1 MPATNRFRPAAVYAP
16 DLPGS
21 QDALLP
27 VLTARRL
34 YVVDRRTES
43 LDDLRKPVLSRP
55 VLRLHML
62 HAAMGPESGAAVFVT
77 DSLGTL
83 GDEVERVAVVG
94 ALMQVGCEV
103 VVDGQEVDGRWYQDR
118 VRDLGYSAVGATIE
132 RLLNFVD
139 GAQGLWGPWAAADR
153 KRITVLPTSVDLRYD
168 DARLRAKELAEFDG
182 LTVAQI
188 ADRLAAEGHLNAAR
202 RHVWYPK
209 AVRVALEL
217 GL

>member
-1 MPATNRFRPAAVYAP
+1 MPAINRFRPAAVYAP

-34 YVVDRRTES
+34 YVLDRRTET
-43 LDDLRKPVLSRP
+43 LGDLQKPVLSRP

-62 HAAMGPESGAAVFVT
+62 HAAMGPEWGAAVFVT
-77 DSLGTL
+77 DSFATL
-83 GDEVERVAVVG
+83 GDEVARVAVVG

-103 VVDGQEVDGRWYQDR
+103 VVDDQNVDARWYQRR
-118 VRDLGYSAVGATIE
+118 VHDLGYSAVGPTID
-132 RLLNFVD
+132 RLLNFTD
-139 GAQGLWGPWAAADR
+139 DAQQLWGAWAAADM
-153 KRITVLPTSVDLRYD
+153 KRITVLPTSLDLRYD
-168 DARLRAKELAEFDG
+168 DARLRVKELTEFDG

-188 ADRLAAEGHLNAAR
+188 ADRLAAEGHLNAGR

-209 AVRVALEL
+209 AVRVALEQ

>member
-1 MPATNRFRPAAVYAP
+1 MPATNPFRHAAVYAP
-16 DLPGS
+16 DLPGA

-27 VLTARRL
+27 RLIARRL
-34 YVVDRRTES
+34 YVLDRRTET
-43 LDDLRKPVLSRP
+43 LDDLQKPVLSRP

-77 DSLGTL
+77 DSLATL
-83 GDEVERVAVVG
+83 GYEVERVAVVG

-103 VVDGQEVDGRWYQDR
+103 VVDGQDLDGRWYQDR
-118 VRDLGYSAVGATIE
+118 VLDVGYSAVGPTID

-139 GAQGLWGPWAAADR
+139 DAQGLWGEWAAAD
-153 KRITVLPTSVDLRYD
+153 KQRITVLPTSLDLRYD
-168 DARLRAKELAEFDG
+168 DARLRVKEPAEFDG
-182 LTVAQI
+182 LTIAQI
-188 ADRLAAEGHLNAAR
+188 ADRLAAEGHHNAGR

-209 AVRVALEL
+209 AVRIALRQ

>member
-1 MPATNRFRPAAVYAP
+1 MPATNPFRPAAVYAP

-34 YVVDRRTES
+34 YVLDRRTES
-43 LDDLRKPVLSRP
+43 LGDLHEPVLSRP

-62 HAAMGPESGAAVFVT
+62 HASMGEEFGAAVFVT
-77 DSLGTL
+77 DSLATL
-83 GDEVERVAVVG
+83 GNEVERVAVVG

-103 VVDGQEVDGRWYQDR
+103 VVDDQDIDGRWYQDR
-118 VRDLGYSAVGATIE
+118 VRDLGYSAVGPTIE
-132 RLLNFVD
+132 QLLNFAD
-139 GAQGLWGPWAAADR
+139 DAQGLWGKSAAADT
-153 KRITVLPTSVDLRYD
+153 KRITVLPTSLDLRYD
-168 DARLRAKELAEFDG
+168 DARLRVKELAEFAG

-188 ADRLAAEGHLNAAR
+188 ADRLAAEGHLNAGR

-209 AVRVALEL
+209 AVRVALEQ

>member
-1 MPATNRFRPAAVYAP
+1 MPATNPFRPAAVYAP
-16 DLPGS
+16 GLPGS

-27 VLTARRL
+27 VLTDRRL
-34 YVVDRRTES
+34 YVLDRRTES
-43 LDDLRKPVLSRP
+43 LADLQKPVLARP

-62 HAAMGPESGAAVFVT
+62 HASMGREFGAEVFVT
-77 DSLGTL
+77 DSVATL
-83 GDEVERVAVVG
+83 GDEIERVAVVG

-103 VVDGQEVDGRWYQDR
+103 VIDGREVGSRWYQAR
-118 VRDLGYSAVGATIE
+118 VRAIGYPTIGPTVE

-139 GAQGLWGPWAAADR
+139 DAQQLWGRWSAEDT
-153 KRITVLPTSVDLRYD
+153 KRMTVLPTSLDLRYD
-168 DARLRAKELAEFDG
+168 DARLRVKELAEFDG

-188 ADRLAAEGHLNAAR
+188 ADRLAAEGHLNAGR

-209 AVRVALEL
+209 AVRVALEH